1 MTKNIELRVGLFIVT
16 TILLLSIFVGYV
28 AYKKG
33 VFSKVNTITFS
44 SKSGEGFSEGMP
56 LVFAGF
62 EIGSVQSLE
71 LNEQGVVLIKIK
83 IPERH
88 IKWTRKDSI
97 FILDRPLIGKPKIVV
112 YTDNFTSPVIS
123 TDTIPEIF
131 PVDSID
137 EAIQKVQPILTKID
151 TILENAATI
160 TDNLAGKDTLLEMAV
175 GDKKSVQSLNS
186 LLKKS
191 NDIGHRLDTIL
202 ARADSLT
209 AKTDKGMFGSKD
221 GVLVL
226 IRSILIDIIAKLETL
241 DDAVADVPQITT
253 NVSQST
259 GSVEKLQKDI
269 TATINS
275 TNELLKDIDRL
286 LPLKKESEIKLP

>member
-112 YTDNFTSPVIS
+112 YTDNFRSPVIS

>member
-191 NDIGHRLDTIL
+191 NDIGYRLDTIL